1 MPSLDCNYTFLFHVS
16 GQPPLPTNNTK
27 NEKAAVQNEK
37 IKTISSVLPPPPLED
52 LRPLSKNNLKR
63 KRILDSDSSD
73 DDDIVEPSQTEE
85 MSPVEKDQKTIDSS
99 ANIISEKNKSK
110 KSKKESSDMENPAE
124 PENIVPGQK
133 PGTTTKPSKV
143 PTLSP
148 TLSSPTSSA
157 RSRST
162 SRSTVRYVTDETL
175 GQDKPIKNSIVSSNP
190 DPPNRQNSL
199 LEDSGSD
206 VEMEAIRVEDN
217 QLSVVAQDL
226 DLSDNSDDD
235 DEEKDLNSIEKKDC
249 NNASQNEVDSLEEAL
264 TSIFESPPPKA
275 STSNDQSSSVAPATL
290 DVKINSPPTEAD
302 KNDKIVQ
309 KQNKKNKKEK
319 KISFLE
325 EMSFKFK
332 TENKLR
338 ETRKTLRS
346 KANRSNNENDSQ
358 LCSNLIK
365 AKLGN
370 LWNPNNNK
378 NNKEI
383 FEDAI
388 KTLTSSAEPMLYKRL
403 TIQHI
408 YVAVRDEKNWDNL
421 EWSNGPNKPKMT
433 WLQGKALT
441 LLIHLEEKLKDIIKD
456 FRHMIC
462 HFLFGR
468 RGVGREAGLWS
479 YRVHQLAN
487 ITRFYHLLTR
497 YEGKSFKRAIFL

>member
-1 MPSLDCNYTFLFHVS
+1 
-16 GQPPLPTNNTK
+16 
-27 NEKAAVQNEK
+27 
-37 IKTISSVLPPPPLED
+37 
-52 LRPLSKNNLKR
+52 
-63 KRILDSDSSD
+63 
-73 DDDIVEPSQTEE
+73 
-85 MSPVEKDQKTIDSS
+85 
-99 ANIISEKNKSK
+99 
-110 KSKKESSDMENPAE
+110 
-124 PENIVPGQK
+124 
-133 PGTTTKPSKV
+133 
-143 PTLSP
+143 
-148 TLSSPTSSA
+148 
-157 RSRST
+157 
-162 SRSTVRYVTDETL
+162 
-175 GQDKPIKNSIVSSNP
+175 
-190 DPPNRQNSL
+190 
-199 LEDSGSD
+199 
-206 VEMEAIRVEDN
+206 
-217 QLSVVAQDL
+217 
-226 DLSDNSDDD
+226 
-235 DEEKDLNSIEKKDC
+235 
-249 NNASQNEVDSLEEAL
+249 
-264 TSIFESPPPKA
+264 
-275 STSNDQSSSVAPATL
+275 
-290 DVKINSPPTEAD
+290 
-302 KNDKIVQ
+302 
-309 KQNKKNKKEK
+309 
-319 KISFLE
+319 
-325 EMSFKFK
+325 MSFKFK

-497 YEGKSFKRAIFL
+497 YEGKAIFL

>member
-1 MPSLDCNYTFLFHVS
+1 MPYLDCNYTLLFQVS

-27 NEKAAVQNEK
+27 NEKAAVENEK
-37 IKTISSVLPPPPLED
+37 IETISSVLPPTPLED

-110 KSKKESSDMENPAE
+110 KSKKESSDVENAAE
-124 PENIVPGQK
+124 PEDIVPGQK
-133 PGTTTKPSKV
+133 KGTTTKPPKV

-157 RSRST
+157 RSRSS
-162 SRSTVRYVTDETL
+162 SRSTVRYVTGETL
-175 GQDKPIKNSIVSSNP
+175 GQDEPIKNSIVSSNP

-249 NNASQNEVDSLEEAL
+249 NNASQNEVDNLEVAL
-264 TSIFESPPPKA
+264 SSIFESPPPKA
-275 STSNDQSSSVAPATL
+275 STSNDKSSSVAPAAL

-309 KQNKKNKKEK
+309 KQKKKNKKEK

-325 EMSFKFK
+325 QMSFKFK
-332 TENKLR
+332 SENKLR

-370 LWNPNNNK
+370 LWNPNQGPNN
-378 NNKEI
+378 NRHNREI

-388 KTLTSSAEPMLYKRL
+388 KTLTSSAEPMLYKRF

-456 FRHMIC
+456 FRHMIR
-462 HFLFGR
+462 HFLLGR
-468 RGVGREAGLWS
+468 RGVDS
-479 YRVHQLAN
+479 FRVHQLAN

-497 YEGKSFKRAIFL
+497 YQGKSF